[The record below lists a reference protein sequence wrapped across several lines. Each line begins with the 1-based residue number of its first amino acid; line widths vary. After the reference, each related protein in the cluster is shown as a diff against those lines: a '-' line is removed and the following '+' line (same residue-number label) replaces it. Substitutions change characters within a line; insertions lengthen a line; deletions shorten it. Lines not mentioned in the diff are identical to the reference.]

1 MAWTTLLKAAPWK
14 EIVKIAVQAP
24 DFVREFRKGR
34 ENGAAAAEAPSPPP
48 TGAAAGAGPDLAA
61 DIAQLRFEI
70 ELMKTNLERLRGH
83 SEQQAKAFEAQS
95 HQIAE
100 SFAALSARLRTLSWL
115 AAAGLL
121 AGIAA
126 LALVLLR

>member
-34 ENGAAAAEAPSPPP
+34 EGATGAADAPAAPP
-48 TGAAAGAGPDLAA
+48 TGNAAGADTAA

-70 ELMKTNLERLRGH
+70 ELVKTNLERLRGH

-95 HQIAE
+95 RQIAE
-100 SFAALSARLRTLSWL
+100 SFAAVSARLRTLTWI
-115 AAAGLL
+115 AFVALL
-121 AGIAA
+121 ASIAA
-126 LALVLLR
+126 LAITLLR